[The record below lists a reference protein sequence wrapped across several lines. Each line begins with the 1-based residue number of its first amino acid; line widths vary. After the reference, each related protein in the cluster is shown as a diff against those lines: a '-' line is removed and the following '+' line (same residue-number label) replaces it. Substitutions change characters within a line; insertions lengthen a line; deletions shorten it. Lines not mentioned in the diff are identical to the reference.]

1 MQHRCD
7 RGATE
12 VQQRCNRGA
21 TTVHNGDAS
30 KSAMRAELRRQRRGV
45 VVGGWGSGA
54 DAVKTCSD
62 CSDGGSGAG
71 AGRADQDD
79 AGGDRSRQAARPVA
93 AGHRSPARHAV
104 DAAATAP
111 TSCRPGPALL
121 RLRRSLRRHGPGG
134 AHVRRSSPAQRP
146 EPQRPATRPRAL
158 LLGWAAAVCQLG
170 QAHGARSN

>member
-71 AGRADQDD
+71 AGRAGQDD

-121 RLRRSLRRHGPGG
+121 RLRRSLQPWDAGGTSRGGLTGGGPLRRRGSGPSG
-134 AHVRRSSPAQRP
+134 R
-146 EPQRPATRPRAL
+146 
-158 LLGWAAAVCQLG
+158 QLG
-170 QAHGARSN
+170 PKPCCSGGQPRCAN